1 MLKSPEAQLREM
13 SAFALG
19 RLAQDT
25 HNQAGIAHSGGIVPL
40 LKLLDSRNGTLQHNG
55 AFTLYGLADNEDN
68 VADLISLGGVQK
80 LMDGEFIVQPTR
92 DCVAKTLK
100 RIEDKIHGRSCEH
113 ND

>member
-1 MLKSPEAQLREM
+1 MMLRSPEAQLKEM

-40 LKLLDSRNGTLQHNG
+40 LKLLDSKNGTLQHN
-55 AFTLYGLADNEDN
+55 
-68 VADLISLGGVQK
+68 VADLIRVGGVQK
-80 LMDGEFIVQPTR
+80 LLDGEFVVQPTR

-100 RIEDKIHGRSCEH
+100 RLEDKIHGRVLSH
-113 ND
+113 LLSHL